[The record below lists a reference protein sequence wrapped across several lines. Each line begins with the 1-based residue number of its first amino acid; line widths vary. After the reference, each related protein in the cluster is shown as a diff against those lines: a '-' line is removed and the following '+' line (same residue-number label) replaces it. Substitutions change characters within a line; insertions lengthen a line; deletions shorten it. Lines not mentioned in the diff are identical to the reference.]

1 MNCYGDLVQLKA
13 DLGITAT
20 TDDTRLLAI
29 LVSASRVIDNL
40 CGRTFYVETATK
52 YFDAQNPLFVDDL
65 LSVTTLKTD
74 EDNDG
79 TYENT
84 LTENTDFYLYPLN
97 RYPKTRVKIT
107 PSGSYG
113 SFGYFMKGCEII
125 GLWGYGSGISA
136 TPYTTSGDSVQD
148 ASGISDTITTITVTD
163 ADNFSPGQTILIQ
176 SEQCYIS
183 AYDTTANTLTV
194 IRAVNGTTGATHAKD
209 TAIYI
214 YDYPKDV
221 EQACL
226 MIAEALFETRGKAGM
241 KSERLGDYSY
251 TMGDDEI
258 PPVAKGLLVAYRKLR
273 V

>member
-1 MNCYGDLVQLKA
+1 MNCYADLVQLKA

-29 LVSASRVIDNL
+29 LVSASRAIDTL
-40 CGRTFYVETATK
+40 CDRTFYVETATK
-52 YFDAQNPLFVDDL
+52 YFDAERPLFIDDL
-65 LSVTTLKTD
+65 LLVTTLKTD

-97 RYPKTRVKIT
+97 RYPKTRAKIV

-113 SFGYFMKGCEII
+113 IFGYFMKGCEII
-125 GLWGYGSGISA
+125 GSWGYGDGISA

-148 ASGISDTITTITVTD
+148 AGGISATVATITVTD
-163 ADNFSPGQTILIQ
+163 ADNFSPGQTILIE

-183 AYDTTANTLTV
+183 AYDTDVETLAVT
-194 IRAVNGTTGATHAKD
+194 RAVNGTTGATHAKD
-209 TAIYI
+209 TTIYI

-226 MIAEALFETRGKAGM
+226 IIAGALFETRGKSGM
-241 KSERLGDYSY
+241 KSEKLGDYSY
-251 TMGDDEI
+251 TVADSEI
-258 PPVAKGLLVAYRKLR
+258 PPVAKGLLVAYRRLR